1 MLRVLSCLALRRE
14 AFELVVLEVVEKEL
28 ESIRSARADS
38 GGGQVDGIV
47 VTGGCALNVKVR
59 FAALYRS
66 CLRTTHVS
74 LDRLCSPA
82 ASQASCAGA
91 DLRLR
96 TFMSEP
102 GATALRSF
110 AAERPAPSYVQHA
123 GLLPSIYA
131 CSGNLR
137 DWAFFLL

>member
-82 ASQASCAGA
+82 ASQASCCGFVHLCLNRERPRCVRSQLN
-91 DLRLR
+91 DRLR
-96 TFMSEP
+96 RTFNMQASSP
-102 GATALRSF
+102 R
-110 AAERPAPSYVQHA
+110 
-123 GLLPSIYA
+123 
-131 CSGNLR
+131 SGNLR
-137 DWAFFLL
+137 DWAFFLV